1 MATEVLRPQDILIER
16 IRTPPGSA
24 FHFPR
29 RQNFNNGAAV
39 RPNRIAKPAPAVQ
52 RKRSPVNN
60 GQLNPHP
67 PTTASIPR
75 RSSFDDLRSARS
87 PLIGQV
93 TILRRGEKLE
103 VKETVKPTPA
113 KKAETRIG
121 SDPDQ
126 IRVADPGPKTPVN
139 LYAGSA
145 FFASPSPDSL
155 PLPSF
160 SKKKQMNLV
169 VDDSATRDLR
179 RLLRLD

>member
-1 MATEVLRPQDILIER
+1 MATEVLRPQDILVER
-16 IRTPPGSA
+16 IRTPPASA

-29 RQNFNNGAAV
+29 RKNFNNGAAV
-39 RPNRIAKPAPAVQ
+39 RPNRIAKPAAAVQ
-52 RKRSPVNN
+52 RKRSPVNS

-93 TILRRGEKLE
+93 TILRRGETLE
-103 VKETVKPTPA
+103 VRETVKPTPA
-113 KKAETRIG
+113 KKSETRIG
-121 SDPDQ
+121 SDP
-126 IRVADPGPKTPVN
+126 GPTTPVN

-145 FFASPSPDSL
+145 FFVSPSPDSL